1 MGALKA
7 SFKDMMKTMVQNS
20 MMAKLVQKRLEPVFA
35 AIDKAYEDAELT
47 PAEWQSIM
55 DMGNKAIKFIDDDLT
70 HLAEMLGLREQLGDA
85 TQSELT
91 GIAKGVAQASEETV
105 LTLAGYANSILY
117 YQIWLKND
125 VAAIRAILEGRM
137 AAVSP
142 ASTGDGGFNVG
153 QLISLQQQSLT
164 QLQAINANTGRSA
177 DSLSRL
183 EDKIDSIISTA
194 GTSSRKVV
202 NTRLSN

>member
-1 MGALKA
+1 M
-7 SFKDMMKTMVQNS
+7 
-20 MMAKLVQKRLEPVFA
+20 EPVFN

-47 PAEWQSIM
+47 PAEWQKIM
-55 DMGNKAIKFIDDDLT
+55 DMGNQAIAYIDEDLT
-70 HLAEMLGLREQLGDA
+70 YLADMLKLRDQLGSQQASD
-85 TQSELT
+85 LT

-125 VAAIRAILEGRM
+125 VAAIRAILEGKV

-142 ASTGDGGFNVG
+142 ATANEGGFNVG
-153 QLISLQQQSLT
+153 QLVTLQQQSLS
-164 QLQAINANTGRSA
+164 QLQAINANTGNTVTQ
-177 DSLSRL
+177 LQEL
-183 EDKIDSIISTA
+183 NNKIDSVISA
-194 GTSSRKVV
+194 QGTSARKVL